1 MSEALFP
8 YYERELIFIRQMVQ
22 DFARQ
27 YPAAAGR
34 LLLEQNRS
42 ADPHIERM
50 IESFALLTGRIHHKL
65 DDEFPELTDAMLNVL
80 YPHYLA
86 PVPSMAVVQFELDEA
101 RGQLPDGFEI
111 ARGSRLQTAA
121 IDGLQ
126 CKYKTCYPVTLWPVL
141 LRQAR
146 LHAPPFPAYLRVPP
160 RTAAVLRL
168 RFECVG
174 GMNLAALSME
184 TLRFHLRGDTY
195 LIPHL
200 YELIFNNTQQV
211 AFRDASTDLARPA
224 VVLSPEK
231 CLSQVGF
238 ERDEGMLPYPKRSFI
253 GYRLLTEMFTF
264 PSKFLFFDLAGW
276 QDAANAA
283 ITDQIEVIFYLN
295 RSIKNL
301 EQNVDESMFVQG
313 CTPVV
318 NLFTQTAEPIALT
331 HTKHEYRITP
341 NVAYPY
347 GMEVYSI
354 DSVTA
359 TDPNTGENTDFQPFY
374 SFRHGQSPENQTAFW
389 YMSRRPSIEEDDRG
403 TEVSLSLVDLKFD
416 PCVPSNSTLVVRT
429 TCTNRDLPVKLQ
441 LAGEALGFE
450 LEAAAPLTGIRTIRT
465 PTASLRPPPRRG
477 GAWRL
482 VSHMMLNHLSLSDP
496 VEGLEALQEMFRLYD
511 FSDPDAGQQ
520 QMAAIN
526 RQLIDGIVSMS
537 TRRVVG
543 RTGGDTAS
551 GFARGIEVTL
561 EFDEQ
566 KYIGTGAFLF
576 ASVLERFLGL
586 YASVNSF
593 CQLVGKTSQGE
604 GYFKK
609 WPPRAGE
616 LQFV

>member
-1 MSEALFP
+1 
-8 YYERELIFIRQMVQ
+8 MVQ
-22 DFARQ
+22 DFAKQ

-65 DDEFPELTDAMLNVL
+65 DDEFPELTDAMLNVM

-86 PVPSMAVVQFELDEA
+86 PVPSMAAVQFELDEA

-111 ARGSRLQTAA
+111 PRGSRLQTAPL
-121 IDGLQ
+121 DGLA
-126 CKYKTCYPVTLWPVL
+126 CKYQTCFPVTLWPVL

-146 LHAPPFPAYLRVPP
+146 LHAPPFPTNLQVPP

-168 RFECVG
+168 QFECVG
-174 GMNLAALSME
+174 GMNLAGLSLE
-184 TLRFHLRGDTY
+184 NLRFHLRGDPN
-195 LIPHL
+195 LIPYL
-200 YELIFNNTQQV
+200 YEFIFNHTDLV
-211 AFRDASTDLARPA
+211 GFRDASTEMARPA
-224 VVLSPEK
+224 VLLRPEE
-231 CLSQVGF
+231 CIFQVGF

-253 GYRLLTEMFTF
+253 GYRLLTEVFTF
-264 PSKFLFFDLAGW
+264 PSKFLFFDLGGW
-276 QDAANAA
+276 QQAAEAG
-283 ITDQIEVIFYLN
+283 IGDQIEVIFFLN
-295 RSIKNL
+295 RSMKNL
-301 EQNVDESMFVQG
+301 EQNVDSSMFVQG
-313 CTPVV
+313 CTPIV
-318 NLFTQTAEPIALT
+318 NLFEQTAEPIALT
-331 HTKHEYRITP
+331 HTKHQYRITP
-341 NVAYPY
+341 DVAHPY
-347 GMEVYSI
+347 GLEVYSV

-359 TDPNTGENTDFQPFY
+359 TDPNTGVNTEFQPFY
-374 SFRHGQSPENQTAFW
+374 SFRHNQSPEEQTAFW
-389 YMSRRPSIEEDDRG
+389 YMSRRPSVEEDDRG
-403 TEVSLSLVDLKFD
+403 TEVWLSLVDLKFD
-416 PCVPSNSTLVVRT
+416 PSVPANSTLVVRT

-441 LAGEALGFE
+441 LAGEALRFE
-450 LEAAAPLTGIRTIRT
+450 LEAAAPLTGIRTVRT
-465 PTASLRPPPRRG
+465 PTAPLRPPPRRG

-482 VSHMMLNHLSLSDP
+482 VSHTMLNHLSLSDP

-616 LQFV
+616 LQLV